1 MESTA
6 VGLVSVVVLL
16 SMLAMGMNVG
26 IAMALVGFVGTIY
39 LVNFNA
45 ALGILGMV
53 PYSTMASYDLVVIP
67 LFVLMGH
74 FASISGLTSE
84 MFQGINVILGRVKGS
99 LAHSAILSGAGFAA
113 ICGSSLATTATMGTV
128 ILPEMRKQRYEDGFA
143 SGCVVAGGSLGILIP
158 PSVVLILYG
167 AITGQSIGKLFVAG
181 ILPGIIL
188 TLLYLMTNYLFIL
201 FRPGCALDG
210 RPTGMQEKLK
220 AVRSLTGIFI
230 LIVIML
236 GGLFAGLFTAI
247 ESAAVGAFGAM
258 IFLLFRKKLTSQ
270 NIYRSLLE
278 TGKTTSMIFLIIIG
292 GKIFS
297 YFLGVSKIPTTLAAY
312 LSSIEVSPLL
322 ILAGMYILYM
332 ILGCFMDALA
342 MMMLTVPIFYPV
354 ILSLGF
360 DPIWFGV
367 VQVLIQ
373 EQAFITPPVGMNV
386 YVLKTVA
393 EDIPIEKIFKGSIPY
408 LAAIVVL
415 LIMIT
420 AYPELAT
427 FLPGRMK

>member
-1 MESTA
+1 MESI
-6 VGLVSVVVLL
+6 VIGLVGVGALL
-16 SMLAMGMNVG
+16 CLLAMGMNVG
-26 IAMALVGFVGTIY
+26 IAMALVGFAGSVY
-39 LVNFNA
+39 LINFEA
-45 ALGILGMV
+45 ALGILGMI

-74 FASISGLTSE
+74 FASLSGLTSE
-84 MFQGINVILGRVKGS
+84 MFQGISVILGRVKGS
-99 LAHSAILSGAGFAA
+99 LAHSSILTGAGFAA
-113 ICGSSLATTATMGTV
+113 ICGSSLATTATMATV
-128 ILPEMRKQRYEDGFA
+128 VLPEMRKNGYEAGFA
-143 SGCVVAGGSLGILIP
+143 AGCVVAGGSLGILIP

-167 AITGQSIGKLFVAG
+167 AITGQSIGKLFIAG
-181 ILPGIIL
+181 IIPGLIL

-210 RPTGMQEKLK
+210 RPTDLQEKLK
-220 AVRSLTGIFI
+220 AFRSLASI
-230 LIVIML
+230 LILILVML
-236 GGLFAGLFTAI
+236 GGLFFGFFTAI

-258 IFLLFRKKLTSQ
+258 IFLFLRKKLTGQ
-270 NIYRSLLE
+270 NIYHSLLE

-297 YFLGVSKIPTTLAAY
+297 YFLGVSKIPTVLATY
-312 LSSIEVSPLL
+312 LSGVEVSPIL
-322 ILAGMYILYM
+322 ILIGMYILYM
-332 ILGCFMDALA
+332 VLGCFMDALA

-354 ILSLGF
+354 IVGLGF

-367 VQVLIQ
+367 IQVLVQ

-393 EDIPIEKIFKGSIPY
+393 KDIPIEKIFRGSMPY
-408 LAAIVVL
+408 LAAIIML

-420 AYPELAT
+420 VYPELAT
-427 FLPGRMK
+427 YLPGRMK